1 LIRQLKRLRQIEESH
16 MKKGKLFIAGIAAF
30 LLGVPLAEQAKASGA
45 ADVVFTA
52 LEAAFAITVSA
63 IEAS

>member
-1 LIRQLKRLRQIEESH
+1 
-16 MKKGKLFIAGIAAF
+16 MKKGKLFIGGLAAF
-30 LLGVPLAEQAKASGA
+30 LLGVPLAEP
-45 ADVVFTA
+45 VVFTA